1 MWVEQG
7 TEQNLLKPM
16 AVPDRLSCSR
26 GEGCTTHHASPDR
39 KVFVSIS
46 AEPPMYLRSFVVS
59 APTEVK
65 FEFLKS
71 SFFRRCGVSM
81 VQ

>member
-1 MWVEQG
+1 
-7 TEQNLLKPM
+7 
-16 AVPDRLSCSR
+16 
-26 GEGCTTHHASPDR
+26 
-39 KVFVSIS
+39 
-46 AEPPMYLRSFVVS
+46 MYLRSFVVS